1 MRKIILLPLAAAVGW
16 IGLTLVTVA
25 QPPVVEVA
33 AAPACAS
40 EAEVWRDQLT
50 TGGFEVESAPAA
62 SVTADTVRA
71 DTGPCLAGRI
81 SGFRLEGP
89 VPAEFVKYLIRKR
102 PRGVLGLTVL
112 DVEPGQVMTLDADG
126 GRTPF
131 VILKKKG

>member
-1 MRKIILLPLAAAVGW
+1 MRKIVLLPLAAAVGW

-33 AAPACAS
+33 AAPACTA
-40 EAEVWRDQLT
+40 EADAWRGQLT
-50 TGGFEVESAPAA
+50 TGGFEVEAAPAA
-62 SVTADTVRA
+62 SATAATVQA
-71 DTGPCLAGRI
+71 GGGPCLAGRI
-81 SGFRLEGP
+81 SGFRLEGA

>member
-16 IGLTLVTVA
+16 FVLTLVTVA

-33 AAPACAS
+33 AAPACTT
-40 EAEVWRDQLT
+40 EAEAWRSQLT
-50 TGGFEVESAPAA
+50 TGGFEVEPASAVSATAA
-62 SVTADTVRA
+62 TVQADA
-71 DTGPCLAGRI
+71 GPCLAGRI
-81 SGFRLEGP
+81 SGFRLEGA

-102 PRGVLGLTVL
+102 PRGVLGLTVV